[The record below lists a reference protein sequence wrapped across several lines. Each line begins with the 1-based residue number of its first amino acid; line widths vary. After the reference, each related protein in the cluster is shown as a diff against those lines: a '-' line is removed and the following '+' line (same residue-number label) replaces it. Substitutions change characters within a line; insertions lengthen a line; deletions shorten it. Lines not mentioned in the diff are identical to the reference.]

1 MKNTIITNTKRQLL
15 MLCAALCCAVMW
27 GANPTAPDM
36 SAVNETSYQ
45 LTVNSGANG
54 VTSVTYFVDSTD
66 EIPETG
72 DTRQYSVIEGVE
84 VSFTFT
90 PSSEYS
96 VGSVTVDG
104 VDVTASLQPGMTSPT
119 VKTYTLA
126 PMSADVTVQVT
137 YAKNYTDGEVFT
149 AQTIEG
155 VNMDFKV
162 ISAADMTCQVGD
174 GSHSSIAEGVTVVT
188 VPSVVNGFTVT
199 TVGSKAFW
207 RGAFGALTTVTL
219 PSTITSIGNNAFE
232 SCGALTAI
240 VIPEAVTTIGDNAF
254 LQCYDLASV
263 TMPPTITYIG
273 ESAFKSTPSLTSIE
287 LPTSITTISAQAFYS
302 SGLTS
307 ITIPE
312 GVTSIGESAFNSCS
326 SLATVNFPASL
337 LTIGKGAFSLN
348 SALTAINLPSQ
359 LQTIGESA
367 FGNCELVT
375 SITIPASVTTI
386 ESWGLSIN
394 NLKWVTVEGTTP
406 PTITENSFSGG
417 TTGYGV
423 LYVQQDA
430 IDTYHASEY
439 WNVFNR
445 IYAIGKHPYAVLDGN
460 TLTFYCDDQREARTN
475 PMELNFTSANNSPIY
490 PHKDEITSVVFD
502 DSFADFT
509 ELTST
514 ANWFYDCGNLT
525 SITGLEKVNT
535 SKVTTMEYMFDGCR
549 SLTSLDIS
557 NFDLSSVQT
566 MSCMFR
572 NCSGLTN
579 INLGNFNASSTT
591 SFSQM
596 FQNCTSLET
605 INISDAN
612 TSSATTMYAM
622 FNGCRALTELN
633 LGSFNTANVTNMS
646 NMFANC
652 NALKTIYVGSGWTTA
667 AVTDN
672 GTGMFSDCNNLEGGA
687 GTTWASM
694 AAAYVENCN
703 NYQFAHID
711 GGTSNPGYLTDVADY
726 GKVEEPYAVLSDEN
740 TKLTFY
746 YDKHKEQNNGMDVN
760 FTDNTLRGWNSSAS
774 YITEVVFDPSF
785 ANCTTLT
792 STAWL
797 FWSMGNLTTITGIE
811 NLKTNH
817 VTNMYSM
824 FAYCPKLTSLD
835 VSGFNTSKV
844 TDMGYMFGGC
854 SGLTTLDVRGFNTS
868 NVTNMRNMFDSC
880 SGLTS
885 LDVSNFNTANVTNM
899 YGMFMN
905 CTGLTTLDLSSFNTA
920 KVEVM
925 ENMFCQNTALT
936 TISVD
941 GTKWNTGAVT
951 SSISMFYMCPN
962 LVGGQGTVYDIN
974 RVDASYAHI
983 DGGTSNPGYFTP
995 KSGYVEAPTFAWNAD
1010 ELTMTSGT
1018 DGATIYYTLTDA
1030 VTSTPTPTQYTAP
1043 ITVTSDV
1050 LIEAYAEKDGMARSM
1065 TTTLNYP
1072 YTAWKAL
1079 VDAIADAQ
1087 NVLAQANTNDNVTA
1101 EQRDS
1106 LVNFINTAQGMY
1118 EARIDSAAAITQFT
1132 TDLTTLTETVRQAVE
1147 AIAEPYAVL
1156 SDNGIFVDPE
1166 TGDEITAKTL
1176 TFYYDKQ
1183 KEARNGMDIGPFA
1196 YLEHGFGESQRPW
1209 HDVRESITDVVFDS
1223 SMANDTTLISTG
1235 WWFYGCTNLK
1245 RTSGWQYLPTANIVD
1260 MWGMFENCSSL
1271 SSNPVEGGPDFS
1283 AFNTAS
1289 LKRTCYLFHGCTSMT
1304 SIDLSTFNTANVTE
1318 TEGMFQDCAAL
1329 TTIYVGSGWTMTNVS
1344 GNWVDDMFSG
1354 STSLVGGAGT
1364 TYDASNIGVSYAH
1377 IDGGPDNPGYLTSN
1391 GDTPYVVAS
1400 EAYAVLSEENT
1411 KLTFYYDNQK
1421 DGRTGTVMSL
1431 TSGIPAWHDNSY
1443 DIKVAEFAPSFVDYY
1458 PTSTAYWFSG
1468 CIHLTNI
1475 NGIENLKTDSVTD
1488 MSRMFYMCRSLNTL
1502 DVSNFN
1508 TSNVTNMF
1516 SMFNDAWVL
1525 DLDVSNFNTAKVMN
1539 MGEMFMNCNQL
1550 HELNLSNFNTANV
1563 TDMHSM
1569 FNGCTGLTNLDLSS
1583 FNTSNVTDTWGMF
1596 LSCNSLTSL
1605 NVGSFNTAKVTKMDS
1620 MFGTCSLLSNLDVSN
1635 FDTSNVTSM
1644 YCMFNGCS
1652 SLTVLNLSSFN
1663 TEKVEIM
1670 TGMFQNAAN
1679 LSTIYVGD
1687 GWTTSVVT
1695 SHENMFAN
1703 CSSLVGGSGT
1713 TYDADHVGADYAHI
1727 DGGESSP
1734 GYFTAAGE
1742 EPFQESKNW
1751 SVVGTLAG
1759 SSESGVTMIAID
1771 ETNYTATFTL
1781 LPAGVYEYKVRDDNN
1796 IDRTYGQPDGSDVT
1810 VTVPEDNYNVTILFN
1825 AKTKAVSHELAEPIY
1840 SVIGFTSADGSGRSE
1855 FVMQRDSVGVPYT
1868 ASTSVSM
1875 GTRTFK
1881 ISINHED
1888 SVYYGKKG
1896 QLKGEPIAFYT
1907 PMAGMNV
1914 TFYFDP
1920 VTKLATTSVGIIKD
1934 KYAVHVS
1941 VAGNGSVVATETDDT
1956 GTEQSSTIV
1965 NGTSEEDVE
1974 VTEDNTLTLTLQ
1986 PADGNHLV
1994 SLIVDGVDVTSQIED
2009 NKYMLPAIA
2018 ETHTVSVT
2026 YVQNDLEPYA
2036 VLSEENTRLTFY
2048 YDSQKESRGGISFQS
2063 GTNVYWPSSIT
2074 SVTTVSFD
2082 ESFADFSPTSTSSW
2096 FAGFNSLTSIE
2107 GMEYLNTEHVTSM
2120 ISMFQ
2125 YCENL
2130 TSLDLRRL
2138 QTGHV
2143 ETMTNMFYGCK
2154 RLGNLNLSGF
2164 STANVTSLA
2173 SMFYGCQSLT
2183 TIDLSSFNT
2192 SNVTR
2197 MEEMFQDCAGL
2208 TTLDLTNFNTENVEN
2223 MTLMFAGCTNLATIY
2238 AGSGWSVAK
2247 AADSRQMFYDCTSL
2261 VGGQG
2266 TVYDAEYTDKT
2277 YAHIDGGTSNPGYLT
2292 LKLAKGDANGDGN
2305 INIADAVATVT
2316 NILGQPTEA
2325 AFYKYAADMNTDQ
2338 VIDIFDVT
2346 LIVNAAFDAASPAP
2360 AMTRGS
2366 ADNIM
2371 MEHIS
2376 MTADANYIYLGIDQP
2391 ERFTAT
2397 QFDVTLP
2404 EGMELVDARLAS
2416 ATTDHQLSF
2425 VKRGNN
2431 EYRVIGLSMSNTT
2444 FRSMNGQLIKLEVSG
2459 SAVDS
2464 DVKMSNV
2471 LFVTPTATVMTSID
2485 KCLNTAKA
2493 ADDSLYDLKGQRL
2506 SKQQLGKGIYI
2517 MNHKK
2522 VIIK

>member
-27 GANPTAPDM
+27 GANPTAPDI

-174 GSHSSIAEGVTVVT
+174 GSHSSIADGVTVVT

-254 LQCYDLASV
+254 LQCIDLASV

-326 SLATVNFPASL
+326 SLATVNFPTSL
-337 LTIGKGAFSLN
+337 LTIGKEAFSLN

-406 PTITENSFSGG
+406 PTITENSFTGS

-460 TLTFYCDDQREARTN
+460 TLTFYCNDQRDTYAE
-475 PMELNFTSANNSPIY
+475 PFELNFTSINNSPLY
-490 PHKDEITSVVFD
+490 GHKDEIVNVVFD

-514 ANWFYDCGNLT
+514 ASWFYDCGNLT
-525 SITGLEKVNT
+525 SISGLEKVNT
-535 SKVTTMEYMFDGCR
+535 SKVTNMEYMFDGCR

-557 NFDLSSVQT
+557 NFDLSSVQK
-566 MSCMFR
+566 MYCMFR
-572 NCSGLTN
+572 RCSGLTN

-596 FQNCTSLET
+596 FQGCTSLET

-622 FNGCRALTELN
+622 FNDCRALTELN
-633 LGSFNTANVTNMS
+633 LGSFNTANVTDMS
-646 NMFANC
+646 MMFANC

-694 AAAYVENCN
+694 AAANVENCN

-811 NLKTNH
+811 NLKTDN
-817 VTNMYSM
+817 VTNMHMM
-824 FAYCPKLTSLD
+824 FNGCSKLTSLD
-835 VSGFNTSKV
+835 VSSFK
-844 TDMGYMFGGC
+844 TD
-854 SGLTTLDVRGFNTS
+854 
-868 NVTNMRNMFDSC
+868 NVV
-880 SGLTS
+880 G
-885 LDVSNFNTANVTNM
+885 M
-899 YGMFMN
+899 YGMFSE
-905 CTGLTTLDLSSFNTA
+905 CTGLTSLDLSSFNTA
-920 KVEVM
+920 SATDM
-925 ENMFCQNTALT
+925 GYMFFSNVGLK
-936 TISVD
+936 TIYVGNGWS
-941 GTKWNTGAVT
+941 TNAVT
-951 SSISMFYMCPN
+951 SSDDMFTGCTA
-962 LVGGQGTVYDIN
+962 LVGGEGTTYDASH
-974 RVDASYAHI
+974 VDAGYAHI
-983 DGGTSNPGYFTP
+983 DEGPSNPGYLTL
-995 KSGYVEAPTFAWNAD
+995 KGGYVEAPTFTWNAD

-1018 DGATIYYTLTDA
+1018 EGATIYYTLSDAEELIPATYFESTVASGIPEGFIVHYSDEDRVAPNTYSAGPRMMTYNEGGDFTRALYFREGYVLYGTAEGYGLSMKAGNKYNIQFNTMMWKDNGKYMKFEVIDEADNVLYSEIIENEKNIDGATDVVVSDSKKVLVNFTPEA
-1030 VTSTPTPTQYTAP
+1030 DGNYKLKWTAIDADGNQAFNEVMLAKVTVNSVNYIIPATQYTAP

-1072 YTAWKAL
+1072 YTAWMQL
-1079 VDAIADAQ
+1079 ITAIADAQ

-1318 TEGMFQDCAAL
+1318 TEGMFKDCAAL

-1344 GNWVDDMFSG
+1344 GNWEDDMFSG

-1377 IDGGPDNPGYLTSN
+1377 IDGGISN
-1391 GDTPYVVAS
+1391 
-1400 EAYAVLSEENT
+1400 
-1411 KLTFYYDNQK
+1411 
-1421 DGRTGTVMSL
+1421 
-1431 TSGIPAWHDNSY
+1431 
-1443 DIKVAEFAPSFVDYY
+1443 
-1458 PTSTAYWFSG
+1458 
-1468 CIHLTNI
+1468 
-1475 NGIENLKTDSVTD
+1475 
-1488 MSRMFYMCRSLNTL
+1488 
-1502 DVSNFN
+1502 
-1508 TSNVTNMF
+1508 
-1516 SMFNDAWVL
+1516 
-1525 DLDVSNFNTAKVMN
+1525 
-1539 MGEMFMNCNQL
+1539 
-1550 HELNLSNFNTANV
+1550 
-1563 TDMHSM
+1563 
-1569 FNGCTGLTNLDLSS
+1569 
-1583 FNTSNVTDTWGMF
+1583 
-1596 LSCNSLTSL
+1596 
-1605 NVGSFNTAKVTKMDS
+1605 
-1620 MFGTCSLLSNLDVSN
+1620 
-1635 FDTSNVTSM
+1635 
-1644 YCMFNGCS
+1644 
-1652 SLTVLNLSSFN
+1652 
-1663 TEKVEIM
+1663 
-1670 TGMFQNAAN
+1670 
-1679 LSTIYVGD
+1679 
-1687 GWTTSVVT
+1687 
-1695 SHENMFAN
+1695 
-1703 CSSLVGGSGT
+1703 
-1713 TYDADHVGADYAHI
+1713 
-1727 DGGESSP
+1727 P
-1734 GYFTAAGE
+1734 GYFTSIESLRRWDFTKWSSETIANLKADAANSKITGWSDVE
-1742 EPFQESKNW
+1742 KRADAEADSEPTEAAKDNCFWLDAETTDANGVAISELEGLVFDANYCSKRSLAIAVNYPSTSLGDYAGGAYLWLGGKNYDCFTIPNVKNGQTITIEVESHNASDARGITLIAGSTELESFTPTAKASYSWTITEDCDVIVRNTNGCHIYTITVEGAGIPTNSLEIYAVETNSTITPNQPIMATQ
-1751 SVVGTLAG
+1751 SVVVTPGNDTEWGTKYSIG
-1759 SSESGVTMIAID
+1759 ID
-1771 ETNYTATFTL
+1771 HDSQIN
-1781 LPAGVYEYKVRDDNN
+1781 
-1796 IDRTYGQPDGSDVT
+1796 
-1810 VTVPEDNYNVTILFN
+1810 TI
-1825 AKTKAVSHELAEPIY
+1825 
-1840 SVIGFTSADGSGRSE
+1840 E
-1855 FVMQRDSVGVPYT
+1855 FV
-1868 ASTSVSM
+1868 AS
-1875 GTRTFK
+1875 
-1881 ISINHED
+1881 I
-1888 SVYYGKKG
+1888 YY
-1896 QLKGEPIAFYT
+1896 P
-1907 PMAGMNV
+1907 NN
-1914 TFYFDP
+1914 
-1920 VTKLATTSVGIIKD
+1920 TTSQVF
-1934 KYAVHVS
+1934 
-1941 VAGNGSVVATETDDT
+1941 NGSMY
-1956 GTEQSSTIV
+1956 GTNNPRDGELV
-1965 NGTSEEDVE
+1965 EGTSTGNSYKHYLKNLPHSGGYVVFEP
-1974 VTEDNTLTLTLQ
+1974 LQ
-1986 PADGNHLV
+1986 DG
-1994 SLIVDGVDVTSQIED
+1994 SLIVPIHVNAEKQFYVVDGNGKALTDIQIKDANGQTLKLLASPLCAISTESTTTAFVSL
-2009 NKYMLPAIA
+2009 NVKQGERYYMFC
-2018 ETHTVSVT
+2018 TGSKMRFGG
-2026 YVQNDLEPYA
+2026 YVFSKQSIEIDSTTMAGVKDLLESEPYA
-2036 VLSEENTRLTFY
+2036 VLSEENTVLTFY
-2048 YDSQKESRGGISFQS
+2048 YDKQKEQRGGMDIGEWDEAAKS
-2063 GTNVYWPSSIT
+2063 
-2074 SVTTVSFD
+2074 TTMVVVD
-2082 ESFADFSPTSTSSW
+2082 ASFASYHPTSTVAW
-2096 FAGFNSLTSIE
+2096 FAGLTKLASIE
-2107 GMEYLNTEHVTSM
+2107 GMSNLKTDSVTNM
-2120 ISMFQ
+2120 WNMFGDCISLMSIDLSGLKTDKVENMGDMFGR
-2125 YCENL
+2125 CSGL
-2130 TSLDLRRL
+2130 TSLD
-2138 QTGHV
+2138 V
-2143 ETMTNMFYGCK
+2143 S
-2154 RLGNLNLSGF
+2154 NL
-2164 STANVTSLA
+2164 
-2173 SMFYGCQSLT
+2173 
-2183 TIDLSSFNT
+2183 
-2192 SNVTR
+2192 
-2197 MEEMFQDCAGL
+2197 
-2208 TTLDLTNFNTENVEN
+2208 NTENVNN
-2223 MTLMFAGCTNLATIY
+2223 MQGMFAGCKSLMTLDLSGFKTDNVSSMYSMFSECSSLKTIY
-2238 AGSGWSVAK
+2238 VGDGWSTANNP
-2247 AADSRQMFYDCTSL
+2247 SSEYMFAGCTSL
-2261 VGGQG
+2261 VGGMG
-2266 TVYDAEYTDKT
+2266 TVFDENHVDAT
-2277 YAHIDGGTSNPGYLT
+2277 YAHIDGGPSNPGYFT
-2292 LKLAKGDANGDGN
+2292 LPLSMGDANGDGN

-2325 AFYKYAADMNTDQ
+2325 TFYKYAADMNTDQ

-2366 ADNIM
+2366 ASNIM

-2376 MTADANYIYLGIDQP
+2376 MTADADYIYLGIDQP

-2416 ATTDHQLSF
+2416 ATTDHQLTF

-2485 KCLNTAKA
+2485 KCLNTAKM